1 MNTKQLKAKVLDLA
15 IHGKLLS
22 PETVAELKKSPDY
35 ETADVLLEKIRKEKE
50 EKIAKGEL
58 KRDKKDSF
66 IFVGDD
72 KRHYE
77 KFADG
82 TVKDIED
89 EIPFDVP
96 EGWAWASL
104 SEIAN
109 LYTGNSINENDK
121 ANKYS
126 NLKEGLFYI
135 ATKDIDFEGKVN
147 YNNGIRIPLS
157 ESKFKIAPAES
168 TLLCIEGGSAGRKI
182 GFIDQD
188 VCFVNKL
195 CCFHSDQ
202 LSNLYLFYYLQ
213 SRTFIDLFN
222 SNKSGLIGGVSL
234 NLLKSIFIPVAPA
247 IEQDLISQT
256 IATYLEK
263 ITSLNKDKETL
274 ELTIKKAKS
283 KLLDLAIHGKL
294 VPQDANDEPAS
305 ILLEK
310 LRAEK
315 EEKIAKGELKR
326 DKNDSYIYKG
336 SDNCYYQKFADGKEI
351 NITDELYFN
360 LPKGWIY
367 AKYGS
372 FVTFTGGSQPPKST
386 FEYKKTKDNIRLI
399 QIRDY
404 KTDKFITYIPKTKAR
419 RFCSKEDVMIG
430 RYGPPIFQILR
441 GIEGAYNVA
450 LMKAETDSRLMSRE
464 YLFYLLQERRLLTL
478 LESIS
483 DRTCGQDGVNITV
496 LENYIVGIPP
506 LAEQKRI
513 VEKIENAFAK
523 LDSIAKQLE

>member
-1 MNTKQLKAKVLDLA
+1 M
-15 IHGKLLS
+15 
-22 PETVAELKKSPDY
+22 
-35 ETADVLLEKIRKEKE
+35 
-50 EKIAKGEL
+50 
-58 KRDKKDSF
+58 
-66 IFVGDD
+66 
-72 KRHYE
+72 
-77 KFADG
+77 
-82 TVKDIED
+82 
-89 EIPFDVP
+89 P

-109 LYTGNSINENDK
+109 IYTGNSINENEK

-135 ATKDIDFEGKVN
+135 ATKDIDFEGKIN
-147 YNNGIRIPLS
+147 YNNGIRIPLA

-182 GFIDQD
+182 GFINQD

-195 CCFHSDQ
+195 CCFHSDY

-247 IEQDLISQT
+247 IEQDLISKT

-283 KLLDLAIHGKL
+283 KILDLAIHGKL

-305 ILLEK
+305 VLLEK

-336 SDNCYYQKFADGKEI
+336 SDNCYYEKFANGKIEEIEIPFEIPTTWQWCKLGSICDYGKCISVNTKKLKSEDWILDLEDIEKDTGKIIAFKTFAERKSESTKHKFSKGQVLYSKLRPYLNKVVIAPKDGYCTSEI
-351 NITDELYFN
+351 LPLNFN
-360 LPKGWIY
+360 NLLTSRY
-367 AKYGS
+367 A
-372 FVTFTGGSQPPKST
+372 Q
-386 FEYKKTKDNIRLI
+386 L
-399 QIRDY
+399 
-404 KTDKFITYIPKTKAR
+404 
-419 RFCSKEDVMIG
+419 
-430 RYGPPIFQILR
+430 L
-441 GIEGAYNVA
+441 
-450 LMKAETDSRLMSRE
+450 LMSS
-464 YLFYLLQERRLLTL
+464 YFLGLVNMVTYGVKMPRLGTEDAKKML
-478 LESIS
+478 IP
-483 DRTCGQDGVNITV
+483 
-496 LENYIVGIPP
+496 IPP
-506 LAEQKRI
+506 LQEQHRI
-513 VEKIENAFAK
+513 IDKIDTLFSR
-523 LDSIAKQLE
+523 LDNIHLELV

>member
-1 MNTKQLKAKVLDLA
+1 M
-15 IHGKLLS
+15 
-22 PETVAELKKSPDY
+22 
-35 ETADVLLEKIRKEKE
+35 
-50 EKIAKGEL
+50 
-58 KRDKKDSF
+58 
-66 IFVGDD
+66 
-72 KRHYE
+72 
-77 KFADG
+77 
-82 TVKDIED
+82 
-89 EIPFDVP
+89 P

-195 CCFHSDQ
+195 CCFHSDH

-247 IEQDLISQT
+247 IEQDLISKT
-256 IATYLEK
+256 IAIYLEK

-283 KLLDLAIHGKL
+283 KILDLAIHGKL

-305 ILLEK
+305 VLLER
-310 LRAEK
+310 LRSEK

-336 SDNCYYQKFADGKEI
+336 SDNCYYQRFADGHEEDISEEI
-351 NITDELYFN
+351 PCELPESWAWCRIKDICTINPKNKLDDNLEVSFIPMTLIDAGYTNHHGQETRVWKKIKTGFTHFAENDVAIAKISPCFENKKSVILKNLKNGYGAGTTELY
-360 LPKGWIY
+360 
-367 AKYGS
+367 
-372 FVTFTGGSQPPKST
+372 
-386 FEYKKTKDNIRLI
+386 
-399 QIRDY
+399 
-404 KTDKFITYIPKTKAR
+404 
-419 RFCSKEDVMIG
+419 
-430 RYGPPIFQILR
+430 ILR
-441 GIEGAYNVA
+441 ACSIV
-450 LMKAETDSRLMSRE
+450 LPE
-464 YLFYLLQERRLLTL
+464 YLFWIVKTDSFITEGVGNFSGVVGQQRLARD
-478 LESIS
+478 I
-483 DRTCGQDGVNITV
+483 V
-496 LENYIVGIPP
+496 ENYYIPLP
-506 LAEQKRI
+506 PINEQKRI
-513 VEKIENAFAK
+513 ISKIVSVFEKLDIIENN
-523 LDSIAKQLE
+523 IE